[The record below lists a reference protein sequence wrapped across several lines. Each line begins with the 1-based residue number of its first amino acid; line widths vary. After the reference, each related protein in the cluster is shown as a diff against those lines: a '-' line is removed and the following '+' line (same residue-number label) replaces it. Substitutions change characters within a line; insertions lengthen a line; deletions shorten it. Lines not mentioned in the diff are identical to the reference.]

1 VIDLCHGLGLGHGS
15 RVTKCDP
22 LSALRHCGRVLS
34 VAVLGGAYG
43 RHLVTSSDCSPS
55 YRDEASRRCAD
66 RFQNSLEELKFT
78 GRQLSLDQRYNRTC
92 LSVWVPHLLYT
103 RNTLLHSWSVMF
115 NRVSSFDFRVSKLE
129 FLNSKLEF

>member
-1 VIDLCHGLGLGHGS
+1 MGHGS
-15 RVTKCDP
+15 AECDP

-92 LSVWVPHLLYT
+92 LSVWGPHLLY
-103 RNTLLHSWSVMF
+103 TLLHSWSVMF